1 MLSGKNVTGVSATG
15 SGKTA
20 VFALPILQRLSA
32 DPYGVYA
39 VILTPT
45 RELAMQ
51 IDDQME
57 AFGAPIH
64 VRVSLIIGGGDFV
77 AQAESLRQRPHVVIA
92 TPGRFLQH
100 LQTAEPPVT
109 KRLGFIVVDEC
120 DRMLTDT
127 LQGEVKQI
135 VSILKE
141 RCVKPPKFLM
151 MTATYDNSV
160 RETIV
165 AQATSCH
172 A

>member
-1 MLSGKNVTGVSATG
+1 MLAGKNVTGVSATG

-20 VFALPILQRLSA
+20 VFALPILQRLST

-64 VRVSLIIGGGDFV
+64 VRVSLVIGGEDFV

-109 KRLGFIVVDEC
+109 KRLGFIVIDEC
-120 DRMLTDT
+120 DRMLADT
-127 LQGEVKQI
+127 LKEEVEQI
-135 VSILKE
+135 VSILRQ
-141 RCVKPPKFLM
+141 RCVKPPQFLM
-151 MTATYDNSV
+151 MTATYDDSV
-160 RETIV
+160 RAAIV
-165 AQATSCH
+165 NTLSWREA
-172 A
+172 

>member
-1 MLSGKNVTGVSATG
+1 MAGVSETG

-32 DPYGVYA
+32 DPYGIFA

-51 IDDQME
+51 IDEQIE

-64 VRVSLIIGGGDFV
+64 VRVSLIIGGEDFV
-77 AQAESLRQRPHVVIA
+77 TQSENLRKRPHIVIA

-109 KRLGFIVVDEC
+109 KRLGFIVLDEC
-120 DRMLTDT
+120 DRMLSGS
-127 LQGEVKQI
+127 LNKEVTEI
-135 VSILKE
+135 VSILKS
-141 RCVKPPKFLM
+141 RCVRPPQYLF
-151 MTATYDNSV
+151 MTATFDSGV
-160 RETIV
+160 RESIV
-165 AQATSCH
+165 VIFDFWLICSPNLM
-172 A
+172 

>member
-1 MLSGKNVTGVSATG
+1 M
-15 SGKTA
+15 
-20 VFALPILQRLSA
+20 I
-32 DPYGVYA
+32 
-39 VILTPT
+39 
-45 RELAMQ
+45 
-51 IDDQME
+51 
-57 AFGAPIH
+57 
-64 VRVSLIIGGGDFV
+64 
-77 AQAESLRQRPHVVIA
+77 
-92 TPGRFLQH
+92 
-100 LQTAEPPVT
+100 
-109 KRLGFIVVDEC
+109 DEC

>member
-1 MLSGKNVTGVSATG
+1 MLAGKNVTGVSATG

-64 VRVSLIIGGGDFV
+64 VRVSLVIGGEDFV
-77 AQAESLRQRPHVVIA
+77 AQAESSAPTWSSPRPA
-92 TPGRFLQH
+92 
-100 LQTAEPPVT
+100 A
-109 KRLGFIVVDEC
+109 
-120 DRMLTDT
+120 
-127 LQGEVKQI
+127 
-135 VSILKE
+135 
-141 RCVKPPKFLM
+141 
-151 MTATYDNSV
+151 
-160 RETIV
+160 
-165 AQATSCH
+165 SCSTFRRRSPR
-172 A
+172 